1 MPGSVSIGRIGG
13 VPIRLHFTF
22 LLVLPFLAY
31 GFSRAFVLFRESAAV
46 AGIPPELVRGPP
58 LAWGAALALSLFAS
72 VLVHELA
79 HSFYAIRKGGQVRDI
94 TLLMIGGVSNI
105 TEAPHGHRHE
115 GMMAFVGPLA
125 SLALAAL
132 FWSAHLALGA
142 AGASL
147 VSLRFALV
155 YLGAMNLALGVF
167 NLLPAFPMDGGR
179 ILRAALSSRLG
190 PVRATTIAAT
200 LGKAIA
206 LLFLGVG
213 LFGGNFIL
221 AIVAIFVWIGA
232 EAEVR
237 QVRARS
243 VLERLRVA
251 DFVRPAPAPLP
262 SSATVAEA
270 ADRMRGE
277 RRAAL
282 VAMDGAH
289 LLGVVS
295 LEDLERPARGRGEA
309 VLAELVRAAPQ
320 VSLGASA
327 WDAFRLVVE
336 RRLPLLPVVEDG
348 RVVGILERD
357 GLVAVLA
364 PRRSERGQVTA
375 PRERT
380 V

>member
-22 LLVLPFLAY
+22 LLILPFLAY
-31 GFSRAFVLFRESAAV
+31 AFSRAFVLFRESAAV

-58 LAWGAALALSLFAS
+58 LAWGAALAVALFAS

-79 HSFYAIRKGGQVRDI
+79 HSFYAIRKGGEVRDI
-94 TLLMIGGVSNI
+94 TLLMIGGISNI

-125 SLALAAL
+125 SLALGVA
-132 FWSAHLALGA
+132 FWGAHLLLGA
-142 AGASL
+142 AGATL

-167 NLLPAFPMDGGR
+167 NLVPAFPMDGGR
-179 ILRAALSSRLG
+179 ILRAALASRIGL
-190 PVRATTIAAT
+190 VRATRIAAT
-200 LGKAIA
+200 IGKALA
-206 LLFLGVG
+206 LLFFGAG

-221 AIVAIFVWIGA
+221 ALVAIFVWFGA
-232 EAEVR
+232 EAEAR

-243 VLERLRVA
+243 VLEGLRVA
-251 DFVRPAPAPLP
+251 DLVRPAPLPLAA
-262 SSATVAEA
+262 SATVAEA
-270 ADRMRGE
+270 AARMRGE
-277 RRAAL
+277 GRVAL

-289 LLGVVS
+289 LLGIVA
-295 LEDLERPARGRGEA
+295 LEDLERTPPRGRGEA
-309 VLAELVRAAPQ
+309 VLAELVRSVPQ
-320 VSLGASA
+320 VALGASA
-327 WDAFRLVVE
+327 WEAFRLVVE

-348 RVVGILERD
+348 RVVGVLERD
-357 GLVAVLA
+357 GLAEASARA
-364 PRRSERGQVTA
+364 PVTA
-375 PRERT
+375 PRART